1 MDIIKVFG
9 DNLRKYRT
17 AMGISQEAFA
27 DKCGMHRTYISAI
40 ECYRRSI
47 SLENIQRIAD
57 ALGIETYKLFLEED
71 KNAKKENKNVIL
83 LTGHVFNWEWFNA
96 LATIIPQENCF
107 PVYRKVQN
115 SFWEEKIKGIR
126 NRFGNTALEAKEVI
140 RHILRNPT
148 MAIRYICLWQISRPM
163 YRKFPSV

>member
-9 DNLRKYRT
+9 SNVKAYRQRI
-17 AMGISQEAFA
+17 GLSQEAFA

-71 KNAKKENKNVIL
+71 KNAKKENKN
-83 LTGHVFNWEWFNA
+83 
-96 LATIIPQENCF
+96 
-107 PVYRKVQN
+107 
-115 SFWEEKIKGIR
+115 
-126 NRFGNTALEAKEVI
+126 
-140 RHILRNPT
+140 
-148 MAIRYICLWQISRPM
+148 
-163 YRKFPSV
+163 